1 MLYRYRFPFQR
12 VIGLLIFIPMVIPEV
27 LMGVSL
33 LAEFVHLLKLPLGYT
48 TLIIAHTTFCFP
60 FVLVSVQA
68 TFEAWI
74 PVSKRRPW
82 ISEPPP
88 PRPSAS

>member
-1 MLYRYRFPFQR
+1 M
-12 VIGLLIFIPMVIPEV
+12 IGLLIFIPMVMP
-27 LMGVSL
+27 GGSHGGGS

-60 FVLVSVQA
+60 LSWSACRQA
-68 TFEAWI
+68 FEGLDPCLEEAAMDLGAT
-74 PVSKRRPW
+74 
-82 ISEPPP
+82 P